1 MSSSSPLAETGGET
15 AFLPKLRSLLGE
27 VTTTPNRNGRIV
39 AWVNLPDPAA
49 LVPLARAL
57 KQISA
62 RLSVITAFARDA
74 AGVSPLAY
82 TFDVEGNT
90 VTLKLRV
97 VPDIGVETI
106 APIFRNADWL
116 EREVMELFD
125 VRITGRPHNRRL
137 FLDESVD
144 GQAMERLLP
153 LSIVSN
159 AASTELL
166 FDRIAEAAKAG
177 HKDGGEA

>member
-1 MSSSSPLAETGGET
+1 MSTSSSIGDET
-15 AFLPKLRSLLGE
+15 AFLPRLRSLLGE
-27 VTTTPNRNGRIV
+27 VTTTPSRNGRMV
-39 AWVNLPDPAA
+39 AWVSLADPKA
-49 LVPLARAL
+49 LVPAASAL
-57 KQISA
+57 KQIGA
-62 RLSVITAFARDA
+62 RLSVITAFARDP
-74 AGVSPLAY
+74 AGASPLAY
-82 TFDVEGNT
+82 TFDVAGDT
-90 VTLKLRV
+90 VTLRLRV
-97 VPDIGVETI
+97 EADAGVETI
-106 APIFRNADWL
+106 VPIFRNADWL

-144 GQAMERLLP
+144 GQALERLLP

-177 HKDGGEA
+177 RDDGGEA